1 MTNNLDKMLSE
12 DPKVINIG
20 LRSFFESCQTQGI
33 KVVHIHWEPPAQ
45 GNSDLLDLLDKLL

>member
-1 MTNNLDKMLSE
+1 MTNKLDKMLSE

-45 GNSDLLDLLDKLL
+45 GDNDLLDLLDKLL